1 MYQSR
6 KIVPPK
12 NYGGSIFSGFDGEER
27 PTPREGS
34 VETGRA
40 LPARPSG
47 IPMHGGARDACACGS
62 DASDGCGGGAYRG
75 DICQGSPAGCTCQ
88 GTPEGCACHGAPEG
102 CKGGITV
109 GGMTLGRE
117 ELLILGVMLTI
128 LFGGNGEPDR
138 ELLLCLML
146 LLLS

>member
-1 MYQSR
+1 MYQSH

-27 PTPREGS
+27 PAPREGS
-34 VETGRA
+34 GETGGA
-40 LPARPSG
+40 LPAPPPG
-47 IPMHGGARDACACGS
+47 APMHGGAREACACGS
-62 DASDGCGGGAYRG
+62 GASDGCMGGGGACRG
-75 DICQGSPAGCTCQ
+75 DICQGAHD
-88 GTPEGCACHGAPEG
+88 GCACHGAPEV
-102 CKGGITV
+102 CKGGISV

-128 LFGGNGEPDR
+128 LFGGDGEPDR